1 MSVKQRFNQ
10 ILDYFEKNATNF
22 SKELEVSKTAITRI
36 ANGDTLPSS
45 KVLIPLGDKF
55 GINLNWLLL
64 GTGDMF
70 ADKQKASNGTKK
82 NSGADVK
89 TLQKENKQLK

>member
-55 GINLNWLLL
+55 GINLNWL
-64 GTGDMF
+64 
-70 ADKQKASNGTKK
+70 
-82 NSGADVK
+82 
-89 TLQKENKQLK
+89 